1 MHIPR
6 QVTSIPNDNLL
17 DLVTVTLG
25 SSRKSLNPVGLL
37 LQNYGMYKM
46 VLEIKR
52 TFEYVR
58 YFMKHNFQY
67 ICVI

>member
-6 QVTSIPNDNLL
+6 QVASIPNDNLL

-25 SSRKSLNPVGLL
+25 SSRKSLNPVGHL

-46 VLEIKR
+46 ALEIKQ
-52 TFEYVR
+52 TFKYVQ
-58 YFMKHNFQY
+58 YFLKHKLQY